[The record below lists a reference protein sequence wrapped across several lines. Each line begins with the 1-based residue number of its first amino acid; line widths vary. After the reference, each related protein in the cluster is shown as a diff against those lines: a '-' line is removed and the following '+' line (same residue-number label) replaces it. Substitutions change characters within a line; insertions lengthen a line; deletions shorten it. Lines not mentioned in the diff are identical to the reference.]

1 MANLV
6 KLWPAKSC
14 RRANVRSDAVYS
26 VEKGDFEM
34 NKSIVVKLA
43 AAALVVAL
51 AGCTDLKPIQAE
63 VDALKQQ
70 VSKLQTDVDAAKA
83 SADSAARAASAAQAS
98 ASQAATAASGA
109 QSTANQALSA
119 AQAAQASCDATN
131 EKIDRMFKKSVSK

>member
-1 MANLV
+1 MRFI
-6 KLWPAKSC
+6 S
-14 RRANVRSDAVYS
+14 
-26 VEKGDFEM
+26 EKGDLLM
-34 NKSIVVKLA
+34 NNSIVVKLA

-51 AGCTDLKPIQAE
+51 AGCTDLKPLQAQ
-63 VDALKQQ
+63 VDTLKQQ

-98 ASQAATAASGA
+98 ASQASTAASGA